1 MHTHCGILFSHK
13 KWDYVI
19 SRKMERTR
27 KYYTKEVA
35 QAQKDKRLL
44 SCSLS
49 YVSSRLEAF
58 TLYACLGVHAEAR

>member
-1 MHTHCGILFSHK
+1 MNNKNEAHIHSGILFSHK

-35 QAQKDKRLL
+35 QAQKDKHHTL
-44 SCSLS
+44 SLMC
-49 YVSSRLEAF
+49 VS
-58 TLYACLGVHAEAR
+58 